1 MLLLVRGG
9 EVQPRKSVAN
19 SVVRCGLAALWRFQ
33 SRIVSIN
40 SLNPRREFYTVVAT
54 FGKEKEVGCIVPWLP
69 ACGTGWLFH
78 DHVSG
83 TPCVER
89 MLAVGPAESRCWTTA
104 KIRGG
109 REAYG
114 ACLFVCCCR
123 RGLLACVPQVWWCG
137 WGWGGYG
144 RGTCGWESVG
154 RAGGTLGMMFSMPS
168 LLGVANVRS
177 PFPLESP
184 FFPFSC
190 TPS

>member
-69 ACGTGWLFH
+69 ACG
-78 DHVSG
+78 
-83 TPCVER
+83 
-89 MLAVGPAESRCWTTA
+89 
-104 KIRGG
+104 
-109 REAYG
+109 

-123 RGLLACVPQVWWCG
+123 RGLLAGVPQVWWCG

-154 RAGGTLGMMFSMPS
+154 RAGGDPRNDVFDAVIAWG
-168 LLGVANVRS
+168 G
-177 PFPLESP
+177 
-184 FFPFSC
+184 
-190 TPS
+190 